1 MRWNINMSAVQV
13 IFLIRSNSLKRNSF
27 VINTVESLPCENG
40 KIRFQSCQSVF
51 ATANHIS
58 TQRRFTLSV
67 YMRAECALLVVCVW
81 IRYLPLVTRL
91 MLIKARFRVWFT
103 ESLWWDYFEFD
114 ILAWGKLCVDDVKS
128 CLLFTNVD
136 QKLQPQFQLH

>member
-1 MRWNINMSAVQV
+1 MSAVQV

-51 ATANHIS
+51 ATANHIL

-67 YMRAECALLVVCVW
+67 YLKQDV
-81 IRYLPLVTRL
+81 RY
-91 MLIKARFRVWFT
+91 
-103 ESLWWDYFEFD
+103 
-114 ILAWGKLCVDDVKS
+114 
-128 CLLFTNVD
+128 
-136 QKLQPQFQLH
+136 